1 MLFGQTAPMTDLA
14 NPITISTNSVDG
26 THFRT
31 CPLCEATCGLEIT
44 VKDGKVGRIRG
55 DMDDVFSKGF
65 ICPKGSTIKDLD
77 DDPDRLKHPLI
88 RTSNNGGS
96 TDGNAGGAGGKSSTW
111 REVTW
116 EEAFAEIDRGLKE
129 VRAKHGNDS
138 VAIYLG
144 NPNAHNLS
152 SALFSGGFVKSL
164 RTKNVYSASTVD
176 QMPKQLSAGLMFGN
190 LLSIPV
196 PDIDHTDYLLML
208 GANPYESNGSL
219 MTAPDMP
226 KRIEKLKARGG
237 KLVVVDPR
245 RTKTAEQG
253 EHIAIKPAGDS
264 PWLLSLIHT
273 IFAEGLTKLAH
284 YEQYLNG
291 LDQIKTIASAPE
303 FSPEATATATGIDAA
318 TTRRIA
324 RELCAAPTAAV
335 YGRIGT
341 CNQAFGTMSSWLIDV
356 LNTVSGNLDRVGG
369 AVFPK
374 PVTGGANQRGAN
386 GKGRGVITGRFTS
399 RVRKSPEVFG
409 EFPASSMAEEMTT
422 EGPGQIKALFTIAG
436 NPVLSVPN
444 SDALDAALANLEF
457 MVSYDM
463 YLNETTKHAHVVL
476 PSPRILAK
484 SHYDVSLYA
493 LAIRS
498 VANYSAPV
506 FPLHDYEMAEWEVF
520 TRLAA
525 IAAGLGTEVDPAAL
539 DESNLVDQVTKLV
552 ATDGSGITGR
562 DPQDIMTMLGT
573 TAGPERQLD
582 LALRTGPFG
591 DHFGSRAGTS
601 IEHLRNNPHGVDF
614 GALQSRLPDVLRTP
628 TGLIELAPPC
638 LVDDVAR
645 LRTSLLEATVQQG
658 EAQGASPDQAPLS
671 LIGRRHI
678 KSNNSWM
685 HNVRILVKGKPRCT
699 MHIHPDDA
707 AVRSIVEGATVR
719 VRSSAGALEVIAE
732 ITDSIMAGVVSI
744 PHGWGHDHEGARMTI
759 ASQNSGVNTNRLVP
773 SDAVDVLSGN
783 AVTNGIKVFVTL

>member
-1 MLFGQTAPMTDLA
+1 MTDLA
-14 NPITISTNSVDG
+14 DPITNSATTNSANPADG

-88 RTSNNGGS
+88 RTANA
-96 TDGNAGGAGGKSSTW
+96 TGNADGGADGGVDGKSSTW
-111 REVTW
+111 REVSW

-129 VRAKHGNDS
+129 VRAKHGNDA

-152 SALFSGGFVKSL
+152 SALFSNGFVKSL

-226 KRIEKLKARGG
+226 GRIEKLKARGG

-245 RTKTAEQG
+245 RTKTADQG
-253 EHIAIKPAGDS
+253 EHVAIKPAGDS

-273 IFAEGLTKLAH
+273 IFEEGLTKLAH

-291 LDQIKTIASAPE
+291 LEIIKAIASAPE
-303 FSPEATATATGIDAA
+303 FSPETTATATGIDAA

-341 CNQAFGTMSSWLIDV
+341 CNQAFGTMASWLIDV
-356 LNTVSGNLDRVGG
+356 LNIVSGNLDRVGG

-422 EGPGQIKALFTIAG
+422 EGPGQIKALFTVAG

-444 SDALDAALANLEF
+444 SDALDAALPGLDF

-476 PSPRILAK
+476 PAPRILAK
-484 SHYDVSLYA
+484 SHYDISLYA
-493 LAIRS
+493 LAVRS

-506 FPLHDYEMAEWEVF
+506 FPLKDYEMAEWEVF

-525 IAAGLGTEVDPAAL
+525 IAAGLGTEVNPAAL
-539 DESNLVDQVTKLV
+539 DESNLLDQVTKLA

-562 DPQDIMTMLGT
+562 DPQEIMTLLGT

-591 DHFGSRAGTS
+591 DHFGSREGTS
-601 IEHLRNNPHGVDF
+601 IEHLRNNAHGVDF

-628 TGLIELAPPC
+628 TGLIELAPPS

-645 LRTSLLEATVQQG
+645 LRTSLAHVAAQQG

-699 MHIHPDDA
+699 MHIHPSDA
-707 AVRSIVEGATVR
+707 AVRSIVDGATVR
-719 VRSSAGALEVIAE
+719 VRSSAAALEVVAE
-732 ITDSIMAGVVSI
+732 ITDSIMPGVVSI
-744 PHGWGHDHEGARMTI
+744 PHGWGHDHDDARMTI
-759 ASQNSGVNTNRLVP
+759 AAQNSGVNTNRLVP
-773 SDAVDVLSGN
+773 SDAIDVLSGN
-783 AVTNGIKVFVTL
+783 AVTNGIEVFVSI

>member
-1 MLFGQTAPMTDLA
+1 MTDLA
-14 NPITISTNSVDG
+14 ESTATSVESKSTTANNVDG

-44 VKDGKVGRIRG
+44 VKDGKVARIRG
-55 DMDDVFSKGF
+55 DMEDVFSKGF
-65 ICPKGSTIKDLD
+65 ICPKGSTVKDLD
-77 DDPDRLKHPLI
+77 DDPDRLKLPLI
-88 RTSNNGGS
+88 RTPHA
-96 TDGNAGGAGGKSSTW
+96 DGKSSTW
-111 REVTW
+111 REVSW
-116 EEAFAEIDRGLKE
+116 EEAFAEIDRGLKD
-129 VRAKHGNDS
+129 VRAKHGNDA

-144 NPNAHNLS
+144 NPNAHSLS

-196 PDIDHTDYLLML
+196 PDIDHTDYLVML

-226 KRIEKLKARGG
+226 RRIEALKARGG

-245 RTKTAEQG
+245 RTKTADQG

-264 PWLLSLIHT
+264 PWLLSLLHT
-273 IFAEGLTKLAH
+273 IFEEGLVKLAH

-291 LDQIKTIASAPE
+291 LEIIKRIATAPE
-303 FSPEATATATGIDAA
+303 FSPEATAAATGVSAE

-324 RELCAAPTAAV
+324 RELCAASTAAV

-341 CNQAFGTMSSWLIDV
+341 CNQAFGTMASWLIDV
-356 LNTVSGNLDRVGG
+356 LNVVSGNLDRVGG

-386 GKGRGVITGRFTS
+386 GKGRGVITGRFRS
-399 RVRKSPEVFG
+399 RVRNAPEVFG

-422 EGPGQIKALFTIAG
+422 QGLGQIKALFTIAG

-444 SDALDAALANLEF
+444 SDALDAALPNLEF

-476 PSPRILAK
+476 PAPRILAK

-520 TRLAA
+520 TRLGA
-525 IAAGLGTEVDPAAL
+525 IGSGLGTEVDPAAL
-539 DESNLVDQVTKLV
+539 DESNLVDQVNKL
-552 ATDGSGITGR
+552 TQTEGSGITGR
-562 DPQDIMTMLGT
+562 DTREIMTMLGT
-573 TAGPERQLD
+573 VAGPERQLD
-582 LALRTGPFG
+582 LSLRTGPFG
-591 DHFGSRAGTS
+591 DHFGTREATDFEPTS
-601 IEHLRNNPHGVDF
+601 LAHLRNNPHGVDF

-628 TGLIELAPPC
+628 TGLIELAPPS
-638 LVDDVAR
+638 LIDDVAR
-645 LRTSLLEATVQQG
+645 LRSSLAQRSLSQS
-658 EAQGASPDQAPLS
+658 EAQGATPDQAPLS

-678 KSNNSWM
+678 RSNNSWM
-685 HNVRILVKGKPRCT
+685 HNVRVLVKGKPRCT
-699 MHIHPDDA
+699 MHMHPEDA
-707 AVRSIVEGATVR
+707 RVRSIVEGAIVQ
-719 VRSSAGALEVIAE
+719 VRSSVGALQVVAE
-732 ITDSIMAGVVSI
+732 LTDSIMPGVVSI
-744 PHGWGHDHEGARMTI
+744 PHGWGHDHDDARMTI
-759 ASQNSGVNTNRLVP
+759 AAQNAGVNTNRLVP
-773 SDAVDVLSGN
+773 SDAIDVLSGN
-783 AVTNGIKVFVTL
+783 AVTNGIEVFVTP

>member
-1 MLFGQTAPMTDLA
+1 MTDIA
-14 NPITISTNSVDG
+14 QSIASSAESKSDTVNSVDG

-44 VKDGKVGRIRG
+44 IKGGMVARIRG
-55 DMDDVFSKGF
+55 DMQDVFSKGF

-77 DDPDRLKHPLI
+77 DDPDRLKLPLV
-88 RTSNNGGS
+88 RTP
-96 TDGNAGGAGGKSSTW
+96 NADGKSSTW
-111 REVTW
+111 REVSW
-116 EEAFAEIDRGLKE
+116 EEAFAEIDRGLKD

-144 NPNAHNLS
+144 NPNAHSLS

-226 KRIEKLKARGG
+226 GRIEALKARGG

-245 RTKTAEQG
+245 RTKTADQG

-273 IFAEGLTKLAH
+273 IFEEGLVKLAH

-291 LDQIKTIASAPE
+291 LDIIKAIATAPE

-341 CNQAFGTMSSWLIDV
+341 CNQAFGTMASWLIDV
-356 LNTVSGNLDRVGG
+356 LNAVSGNLDRVGG

-399 RVRKSPEVFG
+399 RVRNSPEVFG

-444 SDALDAALANLEF
+444 SDALDAALPNLEF

-476 PSPRILAK
+476 PAPRILAK

-525 IAAGLGTEVDPAAL
+525 LGSGLGTEVDPAAL
-539 DESNLVDQVTKLV
+539 DESNLLDSVNKL
-552 ATDGSGITGR
+552 TQTEGSGITGR
-562 DPQDIMTMLGT
+562 DPQEIMTMLGT
-573 TAGPERQLD
+573 VAGPERQLD
-582 LALRTGPFG
+582 LSLRTGPFG
-591 DHFGSRAGTS
+591 DHFGTREGTDFEPLLFEPTS
-601 IEHLRNNPHGVDF
+601 LAHLRNNPHGVDF

-628 TGLIELAPPC
+628 TGLIELAPPS

-645 LRTSLLEATVQQG
+645 LKTSLTQAVASHG

-678 KSNNSWM
+678 RSNNSWM
-685 HNVRILVKGKPRCT
+685 HNVRVLVKGKPRCT
-699 MHIHPDDA
+699 MHMHPDDA
-707 AVRSIVEGATVR
+707 SARSIVEGATVK
-719 VRSSAGALEVIAE
+719 VRSSAGSLEVVAE
-732 ITDSIMAGVVSI
+732 ITDSIMPGVVSI
-744 PHGWGHDHEGARMTI
+744 PHGWGHDHDDARMTI
-759 ASQNSGVNTNRLVP
+759 ASQHAGVNTNRLVP
-773 SDAVDVLSGN
+773 SDAIDVLSGN
-783 AVTNGIKVFVTL
+783 AVTNGIEVFVSF